1 MSRPQIDQD
10 VLELIHAIGQ
20 LARRVRASA
29 GASELSLIESSIVKR
44 LEQEGS
50 HTVADLA
57 RAESVR
63 PQSMGAAIARL
74 EARGVVE
81 RTPHPTDRRQV
92 QINLT
97 YEALRLRRTTR
108 EAKTIWLKQAIN
120 RLEDEDRDTV
130 LRAAGIFKRIAE
142 SEQMGT

>member
-1 MSRPQIDQD
+1 MNRSQIDQD
-10 VLELIHAIGQ
+10 VLDLSHAIGQ

-29 GASELSLIESSIVKR
+29 GGSEFSLIESSIVKR
-44 LEQEGS
+44 LEQGGPQ
-50 HTVADLA
+50 TVAGLA

-74 EARGVVE
+74 EARGVIE
-81 RTPHPTDRRQV
+81 RAPDPTDRRQV

-108 EAKTIWLKQAIN
+108 EAMTVWLKQAIN
-120 RLEDEDRDTV
+120 RLDDEDRDTV

-142 SEQMGT
+142 GE